1 MNLYGKYLSIHL
13 KSLMQ
18 YKVSFFL
25 TAFGQFLISFSAIL
39 GVYFLLDR
47 FHAIKGYTFT
57 DILLCSSVIIMA
69 FSLAECFARG
79 FDQFPKAISNGEFD
93 RMLVRPRSAIFQ
105 ILASKLE
112 LSRIGRMLQ
121 AILMM
126 LVAFAKSDIHWSPS
140 KVLTILLMI
149 VGGTVVFSCLF
160 LLYAAFSF
168 FYAGGAGIYERPD
181 GWRQGIRA
189 VSAGCLWESRFNLLH
204 RRCHLRLVSADSAG
218 LSDREF
224 GEYPADVCASGVLC
238 LPPPLLCNLEIWSA
252 ALPVNRL
259 LKGLYKHKSKMPSE
273 NLARHFALVLTDFIG

>member
-168 FYAGGAGIYERPD
+168 FTLEGHERPD

-204 RRCHLRLVSADSAG
+204 RRCPLRLVSADSAG

>member
-140 KVLTILLMI
+140 KVH
-149 VGGTVVFSCLF
+149 GCFF
-160 LLYAAFSF
+160 LPVSF
-168 FYAGGAGIYERPD
+168 ICRLQLFYAGGAGIYERPD

-204 RRCHLRLVSADSAG
+204 RRCPLRLVSADSAG

>member
-112 LSRIGRMLQ
+112 LSHIGRMLQ

-168 FYAGGAGIYERPD
+168 FTLE
-181 GWRQGIRA
+181 
-189 VSAGCLWESRFNLLH
+189 
-204 RRCHLRLVSADSAG
+204 G
-218 LSDREF
+218 LEF
-224 GEYPADVCASGVLC
+224 M
-238 LPPPLLCNLEIWSA
+238 N
-252 ALPVNRL
+252 
-259 LKGLYKHKSKMPSE
+259 
-273 NLARHFALVLTDFIG
+273 VLTDGGKEFGQYPLAVYGKAVLTFCTVAVPYAWFQQIPLDYLTGNSENILRMFAPLVCFVFLLPCYAIWRFGLRHYRSTGS

>member
-1 MNLYGKYLSIHL
+1 
-13 KSLMQ
+13 
-18 YKVSFFL
+18 
-25 TAFGQFLISFSAIL
+25 
-39 GVYFLLDR
+39 
-47 FHAIKGYTFT
+47 
-57 DILLCSSVIIMA
+57 MA

-168 FYAGGAGIYERPD
+168 FTLEGLEFMNVLTDGGKEFGQYPL
-181 GWRQGIRA
+181 A
-189 VSAGCLWESRFNLLH
+189 VYGKAVLTFCTVAVP
-204 RRCHLRLVSADSAG
+204 LRLVSADSAG

-259 LKGLYKHKSKMPSE
+259 LKGLYKHKKQNAERESRPAFCFSVDRFYRIKYYK
-273 NLARHFALVLTDFIG
+273 LYKLYFYY

>member
-160 LLYAAFSF
+160 LPLVFFCQTAASVCVEELLQIMDLF
-168 FYAGGAGIYERPD
+168 F
-181 GWRQGIRA
+181 
-189 VSAGCLWESRFNLLH
+189 
-204 RRCHLRLVSADSAG
+204 
-218 LSDREF
+218 
-224 GEYPADVCASGVLC
+224 
-238 LPPPLLCNLEIWSA
+238 
-252 ALPVNRL
+252 
-259 LKGLYKHKSKMPSE
+259 
-273 NLARHFALVLTDFIG
+273 

>member
-1 MNLYGKYLSIHL
+1 MFFLP
-13 KSLMQ
+13 
-18 YKVSFFL
+18 VSF
-25 TAFGQFLISFSAIL
+25 IC
-39 GVYFLLDR
+39 R
-47 FHAIKGYTFT
+47 
-57 DILLCSSVIIMA
+57 
-69 FSLAECFARG
+69 
-79 FDQFPKAISNGEFD
+79 
-93 RMLVRPRSAIFQ
+93 
-105 ILASKLE
+105 
-112 LSRIGRMLQ
+112 LQ
-121 AILMM
+121 L
-126 LVAFAKSDIHWSPS
+126 
-140 KVLTILLMI
+140 
-149 VGGTVVFSCLF
+149 
-160 LLYAAFSF
+160 

-204 RRCHLRLVSADSAG
+204 RRCPLRLVSADSAG

>member
-160 LLYAAFSF
+160 L
-168 FYAGGAGIYERPD
+168 
-181 GWRQGIRA
+181 
-189 VSAGCLWESRFNLLH
+189 WESRFNLLH
-204 RRCHLRLVSADSAG
+204 RRCPLRLVSADSAG